1 MKNFKRILASF
12 VTLITLLA
20 LNPIVAHA
28 EWKSNNAGWW
38 YTEGNSWANGWKQID
53 GNWYYFYS
61 DGYMAHDTTIDGCYL
76 NSNGAW
82 INNINTKTANTSNSG
97 YSSGNQY
104 VDSNGNGLIKGS
116 SSHIYHVPGGKYYDK
131 TINVV
136 KWFKTVKEAEDAGY
150 RAPEK

>member
-28 EWKSNNAGWW
+28 EWKSNNDGWW